1 MGEDAGRVA
10 PAPGKAT
17 LTARI
22 PAIDPDPAPSVDLGY
37 LVAPPIQRRAS
48 GGPVDGGLWELTSG
62 AAPVGQPLDRDVQ
75 ARMEHAFGADFS
87 DVRVREDAGA
97 SALGALA
104 YAQGEELHFAPGQ
117 YRPASAEGLELL
129 GHELTHVVQQ
139 RRGRAGARQAWTR
152 AAAGAF
158 EADPALEA
166 EADALGARAARGE
179 PVAVRGQARGVQ
191 PKLAPEQIGTL
202 LELLRKRYPEAI
214 ARDGEGLRKAIAQGE
229 DLDDALDRVYEYMGA
244 HRATH
249 TISPEAEQ
257 AFDVSGRLALAA
269 QAIAHAKQQFDHG
282 AGNQLEAQWV
292 SLGNAGQR
300 ADATKGLNPIARA
313 ELPSEHA
320 QAVAND
326 VTAVGIGR
334 GGTCRQYA
342 AIVYAFLVGK
352 VPGVS
357 MVSAAGDHVFVVI
370 GDLAREADQTLVAAD
385 AWPSVAQAM
394 RLSEHFSG
402 GKAKVK
408 PTLVDRELPGGQVK
422 PAAQLEERLT
432 AVPDPSVGAL
442 LGQSGLELA
451 PTGARSLGL
460 VRYQV
465 DDGRGRMRPAA
476 SSLHVDQDAPLG
488 GSAAPRSP
496 DRAPSSV
503 GPSDRDLAPSG
514 PASRRAPPASSGGL
528 KQAIT
533 ELGAAWEEHDDDE
546 RLVAAVLELSIGS
559 ADVELVLELV
569 RQYIG
574 TSCVAYERLAKAL
587 APR

>member
-1 MGEDAGRVA
+1 MFANVNAVE
-10 PAPGKAT
+10 AT
-17 LTARI
+17 T
-22 PAIDPDPAPSVDLGY
+22 S
-37 LVAPPIQRRAS
+37 PPIESKARVPPAA
-48 GGPVDGGLWELTSG
+48 GGV
-62 AAPVGQPLDRDVQ
+62 
-75 ARMEHAFGADFS
+75 
-87 DVRVREDAGA
+87 DVRTVFELAVVERVVDA
-97 SALGALA
+97 
-104 YAQGEELHFAPGQ
+104 
-117 YRPASAEGLELL
+117 AE
-129 GHELTHVVQQ
+129 
-139 RRGRAGARQAWTR
+139 AGARPAEALLAGVVVHDVEDHLETGLVQQLDHAFELGEHGLGP
-152 AAAGAF
+152 AAAGGLGRVGGVRGEEVEGVVSPVVGQA
-158 EADPALEA
+158 ALEQP
-166 EADALGARAARGE
+166 AR
-179 PVAVRGQARGVQ
+179 
-191 PKLAPEQIGTL
+191 
-202 LELLRKRYPEAI
+202 
-214 ARDGEGLRKAIAQGE
+214 
-229 DLDDALDRVYEYMGA
+229 
-244 HRATH
+244 
-249 TISPEAEQ
+249 AEQ

-559 ADVELVLELV
+559 ADVELVLELADGL
-569 RQYIG
+569 RQRRLGY
-574 TSCVAYERLAKAL
+574 VARRRRAGEVSF
-587 APR
+587 PRQRHEIFKLTELHNSFYHQRSVPPIDSAAMSLGQVQC